1 MTVCRIMFFVRRL
14 MIRGVGMF
22 VVSSSCVL
30 YHDGVSGPIGIG
42 TPGGK
47 FCTHMDGRR
56 YVFSGVPLTASLSL
70 LRICTLHIHPYVPA
84 HRDFAGVG
92 LSPISVRTI
101 CHNLPAYIC
110 ESESFCVR
118 SCASPIRWRNG
129 RSNHN
134 VRIGTAFL
142 SVRTYV

>member
-1 MTVCRIMFFVRRL
+1 MTVRRIVFFVRRL

-22 VVSSSCVL
+22 VVNSSCVL
-30 YHDGVSGPIGIG
+30 YHDGVSGPIGTGI
-42 TPGGK
+42 PGGK
-47 FCTHMDGRR
+47 FCTRTDGHR
-56 YVFSGVPLTASLSL
+56 YVFSGVPLTASLSM
-70 LRICTLHIHPYVPA
+70 LRNCTLHIHTYVPA
-84 HRDFAGVG
+84 RRDFAGVG
-92 LSPISVRTI
+92 LSPISVRTM

-129 RSNHN
+129 KSNHN

-142 SVRTYV
+142 RVRTYV

>member
-1 MTVCRIMFFVRRL
+1 MFFVCRL

-22 VVSSSCVL
+22 VVTCSYVL
-30 YHDGVSGPIGIG
+30 YHDGVSSPIGTGIPDG
-42 TPGGK
+42 R
-47 FCTHMDGRR
+47 FCTRMDGRR
-56 YVFSGVPLTASLSL
+56 YVFSGVPLTASLSM
-70 LRICTLHIHPYVPA
+70 LRTYTLHIRTYVPA
-84 HRDFAGVG
+84 RHGFAGVG

-118 SCASPIRWRNG
+118 FCAYPIHWRSG
-129 RSNHN
+129 KSNHN

-142 SVRTYV
+142 RARTYV